1 MSCAPNSSRRA
12 EAMRP
17 VASLWLALLGLALGP
32 GKAAVADQGEGTE
45 PSSDLLAF
53 LEFLGDD
60 DTASNDWN
68 SFFDSLPERPED
80 TARLITG
87 PVAAEEAKP

>member
-1 MSCAPNSSRRA
+1 MRAHSR
-12 EAMRP
+12 
-17 VASLWLALLGLALGP
+17 LWFALLGLALGP
-32 GKAAVADQGEGTE
+32 GVPASTDEGDGPET
-45 PSSDLLAF
+45 SGDLLAF

-87 PVAAEEAKP
+87 PVAAEETKP